1 MSNSAF
7 FFASKLATAK
17 LNLHW
22 ALVLP
27 NMRLPL
33 DTFCIGLLAVFE
45 QLVLLA
51 GLVWAGV
58 DGGLGLGLWGGG
70 HA

>member
-7 FFASKLATAK
+7 FLASKLATAK
-17 LNLHW
+17 LHLHW

-45 QLVLLA
+45 QLGSFGWV
-51 GLVWAGV
+51 
-58 DGGLGLGLWGGG
+58 GLGWGGWGIGAWVVGGG